1 MNETSVTSNQPAH
14 PIIFFFFYIPFGIF
28 TGYLTVTLAFH
39 FVKSGISVQQVAGLA
54 AVNLFPQVFKFIWA
68 PLVDTTFTVKR
79 WYLFS
84 TLITAATIFIT
95 GIVPINSSN
104 LFLFSCMILI
114 SSFAR
119 TFISAAINGLAAY
132 DTSPDFK
139 GRVGGYCQAGNLG
152 GGIIGGSVGLWIA
165 HYTQHMWIPSG
176 AMALICVLCCAGLL
190 FINEPILTVKAG
202 SIGKSVNNALKD
214 VWLNL
219 KTRRGLLA
227 LILNLLPLGMGAAG
241 YMFAAVAKD
250 WKTGADTLAFLTLA
264 LGIAT
269 IVGCL
274 IGGWIA
280 DIINRQK
287 AYVLFSLL
295 QAACAVGMALCPRVP
310 FMFIIWTL
318 AYALVNGFV
327 NGAYSAFNLEATGRG
342 AAASKFELYASAS
355 YLPML
360 LMTWI
365 LGVSYTKWGAS
376 GMLNIEAVVG
386 VVAAV
391 IFYLVYVVI
400 KNSKSI
406 AMEVSPISTEA
417 QQKSL

>member
-1 MNETSVTSNQPAH
+1 MMSETGLISSKPAH
-14 PIIFFFFYIPFGIF
+14 PIIFFFFYIPFGVF
-28 TGYLTVTLAFH
+28 TGYLTVTLAFL
-39 FVKSGISVQQVAGLA
+39 FVKSGVSVQEVAGLA
-54 AVNLFPQVFKFIWA
+54 AINLMPQVFKFIWA
-68 PLVDTTFTVKR
+68 PLVDITFTVKR

-104 LFLFSCMILI
+104 LFLFSCMILV

-119 TFISAAINGLAAY
+119 TFISAAINGMAAY
-132 DTSPDFK
+132 DTSQNFK

-152 GGIIGGSVGLWIA
+152 GGIIGGSVGLWLA
-165 HYTQHMWIPSG
+165 HYTNYMWIPSG
-176 AMALICVLCCAGLL
+176 AMALICVVCCSGLL
-190 FINEPILTVKAG
+190 FIKEPVLTVKAE
-202 SIGKSVNNALKD
+202 SIVKSVNNALKD
-214 VWLNL
+214 VWSNL

-227 LILNLLPLGMGAAG
+227 LILNLLPLGMGTAG

-264 LGIAT
+264 IGIAT
-269 IVGCL
+269 IIGCL

-295 QAACAVGMALCPRVP
+295 QAACAVAMAFCPREP
-310 FMFIIWTL
+310 LMFIIWALT
-318 AYALVNGFV
+318 YALVNGLV

-360 LMTWI
+360 FMTWI

-376 GMLNIEAVVG
+376 GMLNVEAVVG
-386 VVAAV
+386 VVAAA
-391 IFYLVYVVI
+391 IFYAVYLVVKKRRLLQDEQLLA
-400 KNSKSI
+400 KN
-406 AMEVSPISTEA
+406 
-417 QQKSL
+417 

>member
-1 MNETSVTSNQPAH
+1 MNETGIISSETSNKPAH

-28 TGYLTVTLAFH
+28 TGYLTVTLAFL
-39 FVKSGISVQQVAGLA
+39 FVKSGVSVQQVAGLA

-84 TLITAATIFIT
+84 TLITAATIFAT

-104 LFLFSCMILI
+104 LFVFSCMILI

-119 TFISAAINGLAAY
+119 TFISAAINGMAAY
-132 DTSPDFK
+132 DTSQDFK

-165 HYTQHMWIPSG
+165 HYTHYMWIPSG
-176 AMALICVLCCAGLL
+176 AMALICVLCCSGLL
-190 FINEPILTVKAG
+190 FIKEPVLTVKAE

-214 VWLNL
+214 VWSNL
-219 KTRRGLLA
+219 KTKRGLLA

-241 YMFAAVAKD
+241 YMFAALAKD

-269 IVGCL
+269 IIGCL

-280 DIINRQK
+280 DLINRQK

-295 QAACAVGMALCPRVP
+295 QAACAVGMAFCPRVP
-310 FMFIIWTL
+310 LMFIIWTL
-318 AYALVNGFV
+318 TYALVNGFV

-360 LMTWI
+360 LMTWV
-365 LGVSYTKWGAS
+365 LGISYTKWGAS
-376 GMLNIEAVVG
+376 GMLNVEAIIGVLAIAIFLSVYTVVR
-386 VVAAV
+386 
-391 IFYLVYVVI
+391 
-400 KNSKSI
+400 KSKSI
-406 AMEVSPISTEA
+406 SVEISSISAE
-417 QQKSL
+417 S